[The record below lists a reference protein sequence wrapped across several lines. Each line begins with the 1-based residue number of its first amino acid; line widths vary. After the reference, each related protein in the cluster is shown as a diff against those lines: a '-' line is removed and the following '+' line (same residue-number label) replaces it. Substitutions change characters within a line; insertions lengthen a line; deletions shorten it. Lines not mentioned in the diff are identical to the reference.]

1 MPGRSPTT
9 ITFVTRKSCSLCDE
23 ALQTL
28 RLAAKPPLVEITMI
42 DVDSDRDLLKR
53 FGNRVPVVLS
63 QTAGC
68 SPRGEY
74 RSVKRG
80 ALYKRCDPRSSRCHD
95 GLLAATRE
103 PAADL
108 DSSGALYPRLSD

>member
-63 QTAGC
+63 PDGRVLAEGRI
-68 SPRGEY
+68 S
-74 RSVKRG
+74 KRQARR
-80 ALYKRCDPRSSRCHD
+80 ALQKVRSS
-95 GLLAATRE
+95 
-103 PAADL
+103 
-108 DSSGALYPRLSD
+108 

>member
-28 RLAAKPPLVEITMI
+28 RLAAKPPLVEITTI

-63 QTAGC
+63 PDGRVLAEGRI
-68 SPRGEY
+68 S
-74 RSVKRG
+74 KRQARR
-80 ALYKRCDPRSSRCHD
+80 ALQKVRSS
-95 GLLAATRE
+95 
-103 PAADL
+103 
-108 DSSGALYPRLSD
+108 